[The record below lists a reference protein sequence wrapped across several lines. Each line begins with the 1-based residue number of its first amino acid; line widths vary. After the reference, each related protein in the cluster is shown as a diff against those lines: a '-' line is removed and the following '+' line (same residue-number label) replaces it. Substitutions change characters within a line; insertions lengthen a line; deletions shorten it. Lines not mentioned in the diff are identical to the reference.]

1 MSNSLIAKAQVRVA
15 ATPARLWKVLTDPAL
30 IREYM
35 FGANVSSDW
44 QEGSTIRW
52 KGEWKGKPY
61 EDKGTVVKSIPGK
74 QLVYTHFSPLTG
86 QPDLPENYHTVT
98 IDLEEEGNETLLRL
112 SQDGNANEEARAHSE
127 KNWMMMLG
135 ELKKVAEQ

>member
-1 MSNSLIAKAQVRVA
+1 MSNSLIARAQVRVA